1 MNFAEADEGSA
12 EISINRRAAEGE
24 NDGGG
29 CRGRG
34 RGQSPCGL
42 RVNPKK
48 TNNFSDTGNTCVLKG
63 CKGFHSLKAVCRHMA
78 CHSRNSDTTGV
89 CCKNSV
95 TLADM
100 EDEEQEQQEV
110 ALCLMML
117 SRGSACNNDL
127 KCASNGGQF
136 V

>member
-1 MNFAEADEGSA
+1 MNFAEVEGSA

-24 NDGGG
+24 NDVGGG
-29 CRGRG
+29 
-34 RGQSPCGL
+34 GQSPCGL

-63 CKGFHSLKAVCRHMA
+63 Y
-78 CHSRNSDTTGV
+78 
-89 CCKNSV
+89 
-95 TLADM
+95 M

-127 KCASNGGQF
+127 KCASNDGQF

>member
-29 CRGRG
+29 G
-34 RGQSPCGL
+34 GQSPCGL
-42 RVNPKK
+42 RFNPKK
-48 TNNFSDTGNTCVLKG
+48 TNNFSDTGNTCVLK
-63 CKGFHSLKAVCRHMA
+63 AVCRHMA
-78 CHSRNSDTTGV
+78 CHSRNSDTAGV

-100 EDEEQEQQEV
+100 EDEEQEQQEA

-127 KCASNGGQF
+127 KCASNDGQF